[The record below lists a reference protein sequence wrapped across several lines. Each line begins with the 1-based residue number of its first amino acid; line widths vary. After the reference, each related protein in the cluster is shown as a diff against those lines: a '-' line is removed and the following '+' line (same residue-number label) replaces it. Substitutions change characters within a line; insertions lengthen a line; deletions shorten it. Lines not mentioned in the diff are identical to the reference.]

1 MYCEDKTIAVDDATE
16 RQGNMQPR
24 SNHRPS
30 ARSSPTRQADAQST
44 NAAASAETPN
54 TSIVPG
60 SNLPLAQDVLVGE
73 GKYHAVS
80 EGSIG
85 PSGLSTVGDAGAGAG
100 VVMTKV
106 PHWTSL
112 PE

>member
-1 MYCEDKTIAVDDATE
+1 M
-16 RQGNMQPR
+16 MQPNAR
-24 SNHRPS
+24 EICNFVQPS
-30 ARSSPTRQADAQST
+30 SLRMVFTSPTGQADAQST

-54 TSIVPG
+54 TSVVTG
-60 SNLPLAQDVLVGE
+60 SNLSMAQDVLVGE